1 MGDLQT
7 GTKGPLGRPS
17 QDSSCHSRQCFRTE
31 TAALRPS
38 RHQLTSVPQQPS
50 KELQRMLG
58 SVSAPGQLQ
67 CGISVLHRQRC
78 FHINKP
84 QLVPDGAWRPGP
96 PKTQPQAFS
105 YVWASGSLPSGS
117 PLDRSFLI
125 VTSINGLLIE
135 CHPIPKQN
143 IPCELSLDWQD
154 SLVDKVCQPEF
165 DSWVFQGKRR
175 VLIPAI
181 CLPHTCCVTHVHTC
195 TK

>member
-1 MGDLQT
+1 M
-7 GTKGPLGRPS
+7 GTKGPLGRS
-17 QDSSCHSRQCFRTE
+17 TQGSSCHSRQRFRTE

-38 RHQLTSVPQQPS
+38 RHQLTSVSQQPS

-67 CGISVLHRQRC
+67 CGIGVLQRQHR
-78 FHINKP
+78 FHTNKP

-96 PKTQPQAFS
+96 PKTQPQASS

-125 VTSINGLLIE
+125 VIPILASINGLLIE
-135 CHPIPKQN
+135 RHPIPKQN
-143 IPCELSLDWQD
+143 IPCELSLGWQD

-165 DSWVFQGKRR
+165 DSWVLHGRRR